1 MGGKTIQGYSKG
13 ALMCS
18 GGLFEIPRQKY
29 VAAVAAGNSHTK
41 SCLWKQLPSL
51 FSPILALCSKGG
63 TKTDNV
69 DCVSACTPKQ
79 QSDMLKRSIC
89 GTWWSNL

>member
-69 DCVSACTPKQ
+69 DCVSA
-79 QSDMLKRSIC
+79 
-89 GTWWSNL
+89 